1 MILPFPPDI
10 HNIINAKPLA
20 KILRECLPDTMC
32 HVSCV
37 TCHMSHITCHVSP
50 VTCKNKKNYVFI
62 EEKKGRTKLDKGVEL
77 VGGGSVMNGPTP
89 SGYLLLFL
97 LISSY
102 SYLSLVFP
110 NNP

>member
-10 HNIINAKPLA
+10 HNIINPKPFA
-20 KILRECLPDTMC
+20 KILRECSPDTMC

-62 EEKKGRTKLDKGVEL
+62 EKKGRTKLDKGVEL
-77 VGGGSVMNGPTP
+77 VGGGSVMNGAYPVWLSFVIPT
-89 SGYLLLFL
+89 YL
-97 LISSY
+97 
-102 SYLSLVFP
+102 
-110 NNP
+110 